1 MSQKEISD
9 ILKNSYGDDL
19 GYNSDDPEYEYM
31 SQLKSAGDMETSNN
45 GK

>member
-31 SQLKSAGDMETSNN
+31 SQLKSAGAEMDTSNN
-45 GK
+45 G